1 MLDIIRSGGWL
12 MAPILVCSVVALAI
26 ALERLWTLQRRR
38 VLPPE
43 LVSGVTQL
51 LRAGML
57 TPERVVELRAA
68 SPLGNVL
75 GAGVEAAA
83 RVRVPNGLQARGR
96 ETIREAMED
105 AARQVALDL
114 ERFLTA
120 LGVIASIAPLLGLLG
135 TVIGMIQVFA
145 VLVSAGAGQ
154 PEALAG
160 GIGQA
165 LITTAGG
172 LTVAIPALI
181 GHRFLQRRVDELL
194 LAMERE
200 AARLLDVLDSV
211 SSAPAP

>member
-51 LRAGML
+51 LRAGMM

-68 SPLGNVL
+68 NPLGNVL

-83 RVRVPNGLQARGR
+83 RVRAQNGLQARSR